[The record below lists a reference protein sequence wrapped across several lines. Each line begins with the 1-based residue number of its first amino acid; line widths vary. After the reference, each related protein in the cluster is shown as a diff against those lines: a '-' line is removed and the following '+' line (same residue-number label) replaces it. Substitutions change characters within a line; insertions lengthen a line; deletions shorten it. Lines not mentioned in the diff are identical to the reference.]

1 LKNKQIFLSYPEFTI
16 GDFLALNKTLNN
28 LNKKPEQATK
38 IIKNFETKLASLHGV
53 AHAVALSS
61 GTASI
66 HLGLK
71 ALDIKQG
78 DQVIIP
84 SLTFAATAFPVLYS
98 GAIPIFMDVDKY
110 SWTLDLD
117 LLDAYLKNCTHSE
130 LPKLIISVDLF
141 GKTCDYDRLI
151 DVSNTY
157 GVPIMIDSA
166 ESLGT
171 KFRNFSPAS
180 KVPISIISFNF
191 NKILTTLGGG
201 ALLTNDK
208 RIELSARKL
217 SNQARENFHWYEH
230 NEVGFNYRINSLQAA
245 LGISQLSRL
254 EATVNIRRNIR
265 NEYLKNLSEIKGV
278 SVIQDSNWE
287 ISNSWLTLIRFDS
300 QVFPNGRDKVYNL
313 LRQNNIESRFVWKP
327 LHLQPVFRGY
337 ASILSGSSEEIF
349 RTSLCLPSSNFLTK
363 AEIKKISILIRKSL
377 LEE

>member
-1 LKNKQIFLSYPEFTI
+1 MKNKQIFLSYPEFTI

-38 IIKNFETKLASLHGV
+38 IIKNFEEKLASLHGV

-117 LLDAYLKNCTHSE
+117 LLDTYLKNCKQSE
-130 LPKLIISVDLF
+130 LPKLIIPVDLF

-151 DVSNTY
+151 DISNTY
-157 GVPIMIDSA
+157 GIPIMIDSA

-208 RIELSARKL
+208 KIELSARKL

-254 EATVNIRRNIR
+254 EATVNIRRSIR
-265 NEYLKNLSEIKGV
+265 NEYLKNLSGIKGL

-300 QVFPNGRDKVYNL
+300 QIFPNGRDKAYNL

-327 LHLQPVFRGY
+327 LHLQPVFRGFT
-337 ASILSGSSEEIF
+337 SILSGSSEEIF

-363 AEIKKISILIRKSL
+363 AEIKKICILIRKSL
-377 LEE
+377 

>member
-28 LNKKPEQATK
+28 LNKKPEQSTK
-38 IIKNFETKLASLHGV
+38 IIKNFEAELASLHGV

-98 GAIPIFMDVDKY
+98 GAIPIFMDVDEY
-110 SWTLDLD
+110 SWTLDLY
-117 LLDAYLKNCTHSE
+117 LLDAYLKNCKNSE

-141 GKTCDYDRLI
+141 GKTCDYDRLVDI
-151 DVSNTY
+151 SNTY

-171 KFRNFSPAS
+171 KFKNFSPAS

-208 RIELSARKL
+208 KIELSARKL

-300 QVFPNGRDKVYNL
+300 QIFPNGRDKVYNL

>member
-28 LNKKPEQATK
+28 LNKKPEQSTK
-38 IIKNFETKLASLHGV
+38 IIKNFEAELASLHGV

-98 GAIPIFMDVDKY
+98 GAIPIFMDVDEY
-110 SWTLDLD
+110 SWTLDLY
-117 LLDAYLKNCTHSE
+117 LLDAYLKNCKNSE

-141 GKTCDYDRLI
+141 GKTCDYDRLVDI
-151 DVSNTY
+151 SNTY

-171 KFRNFSPAS
+171 KFKNFSPAS

-208 RIELSARKL
+208 KIELSARKL

-245 LGISQLSRL
+245 LGISQLTRL
-254 EATVNIRRNIR
+254 EATVNIRRSIR
-265 NEYLKNLSEIKGV
+265 NEYQKNLSGIKGL

-300 QVFPNGRDKVYNL
+300 QIFPNGRDNAYNL
-313 LRQNNIESRFVWKP
+313 LRQNNVESRFVWKP

-337 ASILSGSSEEIF
+337 TSILTGSSEEIF
-349 RTSLCLPSSNFLTK
+349 RTSLCLPSSNFLTNS
-363 AEIKKISILIRKSL
+363 EIKKICLLIRKSL
-377 LEE
+377 

>member
-38 IIKNFETKLASLHGV
+38 IIKNFEEKLASLHGV

-117 LLDAYLKNCTHSE
+117 LLDTYLKNCKQSE
-130 LPKLIISVDLF
+130 LPKLIIPVDLF

-151 DVSNTY
+151 DISNTY
-157 GVPIMIDSA
+157 GIPIMIDSA

-208 RIELSARKL
+208 KIELSARKL

-254 EATVNIRRNIR
+254 EATVNIRRSIR
-265 NEYLKNLSEIKGV
+265 NEYLKNLSGIKGL

-300 QVFPNGRDKVYNL
+300 QIFPNGRDKAYNL

-327 LHLQPVFRGY
+327 LHLQPVFRGFT
-337 ASILSGSSEEIF
+337 SILSGSSEEIF

-363 AEIKKISILIRKSL
+363 AEIKKICILIRKSL
-377 LEE
+377 

>member
-1 LKNKQIFLSYPEFTI
+1 
-16 GDFLALNKTLNN
+16 
-28 LNKKPEQATK
+28 
-38 IIKNFETKLASLHGV
+38 
-53 AHAVALSS
+53 
-61 GTASI
+61 
-66 HLGLK
+66 
-71 ALDIKQG
+71 
-78 DQVIIP
+78 
-84 SLTFAATAFPVLYS
+84 
-98 GAIPIFMDVDKY
+98 MDVDKY

-117 LLDAYLKNCTHSE
+117 LLDAYLKNCKHSE

-151 DVSNTY
+151 DISNTY

-208 RIELSARKL
+208 KIELSARKL

-254 EATVNIRRNIR
+254 EATVNIRRGIR
-265 NEYLKNLSEIKGV
+265 NEYLKNLSGIKGL

-300 QVFPNGRDKVYNL
+300 QIFPNGRDKVYNL

-337 ASILSGSSEEIF
+337 TSILTGSSEEIF

-363 AEIKKISILIRKSL
+363 AEIKKICMIIRKSL
-377 LEE
+377 